1 MALRNRTLNLGPLEN
16 NTYLLTCPATLETAV
31 VDVGFEPEAVIE
43 TVRREGLKVTWLL
56 GTHAH
61 YDHAAGMLAVQR
73 AVGGTYALHPLE
85 RPLLAALTLQGSM
98 FGFPP
103 ADAPDVGHDLVDRE
117 TIRVGA
123 EEIEVLFTPGH
134 SPGHCAFHQPGI
146 AQPGIVQGGVAWV
159 GDVLFNGSV
168 GRTDLPGGSFETLAR
183 SIHERL
189 FTLGDDVTCFTGHGP
204 ATTIGH
210 ERRHNPFVGEPAGY
224 R

>member
-16 NTYLLTCPATLETAV
+16 NTYLLTCPVTRETAV

-43 TVRREGLKVTWLL
+43 LVKREGLRVRWLL

-61 YDHAAGMLAVQR
+61 YDHAAGMRAVQK
-73 AVGGTYALHPLE
+73 AVGGEYALHPLE
-85 RPLLAALTLQGSM
+85 RPLLEALTLQGEM
-98 FGFPP
+98 FGFP
-103 ADAPDVGHDLVDRE
+103 AAEAPVVEHDLVDRE
-117 TIRVGA
+117 TLRIGDEA
-123 EEIEVLFTPGH
+123 LEVIFTPGH
-134 SPGHCAFHQPGI
+134 SPGHCSFH
-146 AQPGIVQGGVAWV
+146 QGGVAWV

-189 FTLGDDVTCFTGHGP
+189 FPLGDDVTCLTGHGP

-210 ERRHNPFVGEPAGY
+210 ERRTNPYVGAPAGY
-224 R
+224 P

>member
-61 YDHAAGMLAVQR
+61 YDHAAGMLEVQR

-85 RPLLAALTLQGSM
+85 RPLLAALTMQGSM

-103 ADAPDVGHDLVDRE
+103 ADAPAVGHDLADRE
-117 TIRVGA
+117 TIRIG
-123 EEIEVLFTPGH
+123 EESVEVLFTPGH
-134 SPGHCAFHQPGI
+134 SPGHCAFHQGEY
-146 AQPGIVQGGVAWV
+146 AWV

-189 FTLGDDVTCFTGHGP
+189 FTLGDEVTCFTGHGP